1 MLLDWIDMAKLLI
14 TILLPL
20 AFLAFTKAESDGPPQ
35 EACVS
40 MMPDHYGLTFTKDN
54 VKIDATKNPDGSLAI
69 SCELDDGAEFKGW
82 RFFPILMDNTEL
94 ALLGFLIQ
102 VRSSLGTSIGSF
114 NEVDPENNI
123 CGYGHTEAGLKP
135 IAKGT
140 WVYGTPDPNNPTD
153 FSQQLS
159 VKCTLVKEYTKA
171 YHGELFLPLSLTSH
185 LGK

>member
-82 RFFPILMDNTEL
+82 RFFPILIGNYKTGSHRIPD
-94 ALLGFLIQ
+94 
-102 VRSSLGTSIGSF
+102 SS
-114 NEVDPENNI
+114 
-123 CGYGHTEAGLKP
+123 P
-135 IAKGT
+135 IFT
-140 WVYGTPDPNNPTD
+140 WN
-153 FSQQLS
+153 QHWKLQ
-159 VKCTLVKEYTKA
+159 
-171 YHGELFLPLSLTSH
+171 
-185 LGK
+185 